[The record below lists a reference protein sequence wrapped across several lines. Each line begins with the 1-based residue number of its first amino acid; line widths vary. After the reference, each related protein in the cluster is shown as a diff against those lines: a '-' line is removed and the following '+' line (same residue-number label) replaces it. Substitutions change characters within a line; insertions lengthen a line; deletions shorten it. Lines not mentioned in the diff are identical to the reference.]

1 MKIPSGEIT
10 NLPYL
15 EFVGSLGLPVILS
28 TGMSTLEEV
37 GEALRVLRSAGTDTD
52 RVTVLHCTTEYPAP
66 METVN
71 LRVMQTISREY
82 GVAIGYSD
90 HTSGIEVSIAAAA
103 LGARVI
109 EKHFTLDRAL
119 PGPDHKASL
128 EPNELAALVK
138 AIRNI
143 EIALGDGSKM
153 PSNGENK
160 NKLIARKSIVARRE
174 IHSGDSFTEDNLTTK
189 RPGTGISPM
198 KWYEIL
204 GQTASR
210 DYQSDEIIEQ

>member
-1 MKIPSGEIT
+1 MKSITLSLLLLVTGAITVTPSLVHAKEVI
-10 NLPYL
+10 NHR
-15 EFVGSLGLPVILS
+15 VIL
-28 TGMSTLEEV
+28 
-37 GEALRVLRSAGTDTD
+37 
-52 RVTVLHCTTEYPAP
+52 
-66 METVN
+66 MEGDVN
-71 LRVMQTISREY
+71 NKV
-82 GVAIGYSD
+82 
-90 HTSGIEVSIAAAA
+90 
-103 LGARVI
+103 
-109 EKHFTLDRAL
+109 
-119 PGPDHKASL
+119 P
-128 EPNELAALVK
+128 
-138 AIRNI
+138 I
-143 EIALGDGSKM
+143 EIALGDGSKV

>member
-1 MKIPSGEIT
+1 
-10 NLPYL
+10 
-15 EFVGSLGLPVILS
+15 
-28 TGMSTLEEV
+28 
-37 GEALRVLRSAGTDTD
+37 
-52 RVTVLHCTTEYPAP
+52 
-66 METVN
+66 
-71 LRVMQTISREY
+71 
-82 GVAIGYSD
+82 
-90 HTSGIEVSIAAAA
+90 
-103 LGARVI
+103 
-109 EKHFTLDRAL
+109 
-119 PGPDHKASL
+119 
-128 EPNELAALVK
+128 
-138 AIRNI
+138 
-143 EIALGDGSKM
+143 M

>member
-1 MKIPSGEIT
+1 
-10 NLPYL
+10 
-15 EFVGSLGLPVILS
+15 
-28 TGMSTLEEV
+28 MSTLEEV

-103 LGARVI
+103 LGASVI

-128 EPNELAALVK
+128 EPNELVALVK
-138 AIRNI
+138 AIRNV
-143 EIALGDGSKM
+143 EIALGDGSKI

-160 NKLIARKSIVARRE
+160 NKLIARKSIVARQE

-198 KWYEIL
+198 KWHEIL
-204 GQTASR
+204 GKTATR
-210 DYQSDEIIEQ
+210 DYLPDEIIEQ